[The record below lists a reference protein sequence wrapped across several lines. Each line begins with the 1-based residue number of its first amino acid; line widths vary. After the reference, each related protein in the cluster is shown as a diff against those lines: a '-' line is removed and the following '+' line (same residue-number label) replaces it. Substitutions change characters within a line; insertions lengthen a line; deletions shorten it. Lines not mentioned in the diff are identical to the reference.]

1 MTQAPRPAP
10 FFVGESTAL
19 DFLNSIATP
28 RTVLYDWLETGPDL
42 LDWMVT
48 ARLVTETEAASFRK
62 PKARAELEDARH
74 KIVAFRE
81 RFRGF
86 IGDVCGRELADAAHP
101 VIAEINTILARAPRF
116 AQIEARAGLGTR
128 PLALVDTHPMTGP
141 RDLIVRLALAAAH
154 LITEADFRYVRNCE
168 GPTCSLYFLD
178 ISKNHKRRWC
188 SMEVCGNRAKAAAHR
203 KR

>member
-62 PKARAELEDARH
+62 PKARAELEDAR
-74 KIVAFRE
+74 
-81 RFRGF
+81 
-86 IGDVCGRELADAAHP
+86 AHP
-101 VIAEINTILARAPRF
+101 DPGLRRLHAGQHLVAARYLR
-116 AQIEARAGLGTR
+116 LG
-128 PLALVDTHPMTGP
+128 
-141 RDLIVRLALAAAH
+141 
-154 LITEADFRYVRNCE
+154 
-168 GPTCSLYFLD
+168 
-178 ISKNHKRRWC
+178 RW
-188 SMEVCGNRAKAAAHR
+188 GWG
-203 KR
+203 